1 MANWTVTASTTTI
14 AAGASVSG
22 ATKVLTI
29 TPNTGFTVSASNFK
43 IGNGTETSSGSK
55 TWTTG
60 SGSWNADSGITQV
73 VFADTGTAGSPTNT
87 VTATVTFSSFTM
99 PTSNKTL
106 YLDIDEID
114 TTRSAT
120 AVLRPMCVRTKHLAE
135 TLPSDAGVNI
145 HTVTTTSES
154 GITQTDD
161 SSTVGASGT
170 HTYFHKGDVT
180 DAPTTPGNLIFT
192 KVFAANTTY
201 GYYYDATPTFTF
213 AVNSGYGDYSNYYTV
228 VKDSETLTNVVVGG
242 VTISR
247 PTSVTFKGYYTP
259 PVDPTTPAGLD
270 PDPFSTN
277 AAMCELNHYI
287 QFNHVLKQEDQ
298 GSPGDKKYITSVVT
312 DTSDI
317 LSTGDVRNVRVI
329 GDAGSVFKLV
339 VTITDNGHTY
349 DFSSNSFTA
358 GSTTSTETTLG
369 SSGYQDFDITYPST
383 SSTDTYDI
391 TIVATTPTSTLIN
404 VPTTAGDMRISQ
416 YAPVVI
422 TLDLTDDSTS
432 SSLWDEGEFP
442 APITITGEAGQA
454 SRDEP
459 FTKAFSFTITQAMVT
474 AGGTPDIAP
483 KDTLIWDLD
492 TETSLI
498 TLVDGDISSAT
509 FDVDATDGI
518 TVGQTINWEIKKTP
532 LFQQEEISEI
542 QVGEFTEDTSLTI
555 PPNLDNLTAGMILS
569 ASNLRSED
577 PITITTVNSNSI
589 TLSEAIE
596 TDPKIPITFT
606 SNGITVTE
614 VTDTNTLVASQS
626 LSGLK
631 DDLSLT
637 FGGTSENASVS
648 IIGGT
653 VVESGDDVIIAGT
666 FAVNSFG
673 NANKTFLLGIDNL
686 VNIP

>member
-1 MANWTVTASTTTI
+1 MANWTVSTSTSTV
-14 AAGASVSG
+14 AQGASVSG
-22 ATKVLTI
+22 TKVLTI
-29 TPNTGFTVSASNFK
+29 TPNTGYVLSASNFK
-43 IGNGTETSSGSK
+43 IGEATNTSGNVWEGGNVDIGVN
-55 TWTTG
+55 TVT
-60 SGSWNADSGITQV
+60 
-73 VFADTGTAGSPTNT
+73 FADTGTAGSPTNE
-87 VTATVTFSSFTM
+87 VTATIAFDTFSM
-99 PTSNKTL
+99 PSSSKTL
-106 YLDIDEID
+106 YIDIDEV
-114 TTRSAT
+114 SASR
-120 AVLRPMCVRTKHLAE
+120 AEVRPLCVRSKHLAE
-135 TLPSDAGVNI
+135 TSPSDAGLNI

-161 SSTVGASGT
+161 SSTIGSSGT
-170 HTYFHKGDVT
+170 HTYFHKGDVIE
-180 DAPTTPGNLIFT
+180 DPSVPGNLIFT

-201 GYYYDATPTFTF
+201 GYYYDATPTITF
-213 AVNSGYGDYSNYYTV
+213 AVSGGYGDYSNYYTV
-228 VKDSETLTNVVVGG
+228 IKDSETLTNVVVGG

-247 PTSVTFKGYYTP
+247 PTSVTFKAYYTP
-259 PVDPTTPAGLD
+259 PVDPTTPTGLD
-270 PDPFSTN
+270 PDPFTTN

-298 GSPGDKKYITSVVT
+298 GNPGDKKYITSVVT

-317 LSTGDVRNVRVI
+317 PSTGDVRNIRVL
-329 GDAGSVFKLV
+329 GDVGSVFKLV
-339 VTITDNGHTY
+339 VTITDNGNTY

-358 GSTTSTETTLG
+358 GATTSTETTLG
-369 SSGYQDFDITYPST
+369 SSGYQDFDVTYPST

-404 VPTTAGDMRISQ
+404 VPITAGDTRISQ

-442 APITITGEAGQA
+442 APITITGEAGQE
-454 SRDEP
+454 SRNKP

-483 KDTLIWDLD
+483 KDILIWDFD
-492 TETSLI
+492 TDSGLT
-498 TLVDGDISSAT
+498 TLTDGNVSSAT

-532 LFQQEEISEI
+532 LFNQESISEI
-542 QVGEFTEDTSLTI
+542 SVGTFAEETSLVI
-555 PPNLDNLTAGMILS
+555 PPNVDNLTAGMVLS
-569 ASNLRSED
+569 ASNLSSED
-577 PITITTVNSNSI
+577 PVTITTVNTSTV
-589 TLSEAIE
+589 TLSAPIE
-596 TDPKIPITFT
+596 TNTNIPITFT
-606 SNGITVTE
+606 ATGVTVSG
-614 VTDTNTLVASQS
+614 VTDGNTLVASQS

-631 DDLSLT
+631 DNLSLT
-637 FGGTSENASVS
+637 FGGTSSNTDVN

-653 VVESGDDVIIAGT
+653 VVESGSNVIIAGT